1 VRRIPRGKVST
12 YGDIAEVAGLPGR
25 ARLVGTTLKQ
35 TPAGA
40 HLPWYRVINAGGK
53 ISFPVG
59 SAAHARQKKK
69 LEDEGVVFLGERV
82 NMKRYAWPARDQQ
95 LDELLWKPKG

>member
-1 VRRIPRGKVST
+1 VKRVPRGKVST
-12 YGDIAEVAGLPGR
+12 YGDIAEVAGMPGR

-35 TPAGA
+35 MPDQPG
-40 HLPWYRVINAGGK
+40 LPWYRVINAGGR

-59 SAAHARQKKK
+59 STAHARQKKQ
-69 LEDEGVVFLGERV
+69 LEAEGVVFLGERV

-95 LDELLWKPKG
+95 LDELLWKPK

>member
-1 VRRIPRGKVST
+1 MRRIPRGKVST

-35 TPAGA
+35 AGA
-40 HLPWYRVINAGGK
+40 KTDLPWQRVINAGGK
-53 ISFPVG
+53 ISFPIG
-59 SAAHARQKKK
+59 STAHARQKKK
-69 LEDEGVVFLGERV
+69 LEAEGVVFLGERV

-95 LDELLWKPKG
+95 LDELLWKPK